1 MIATFILLAIFSA
14 RASAFSLKGLPS
26 WPTRGD
32 LSHHARAL
40 VTEATAAPVEPIQLS
55 EEDEAFIAQ
64 QEPVTLE
71 ALTVDVSAS
80 ERATGRLEPATL
92 ARAAG
97 VLEAHGVV
105 KLHGAWAAEPPLVEP
120 IVDAIHDHYASLMNQ
135 VAAKGFSQ
143 DDAFGFN
150 QIVHRSLGRYDM
162 SLKGLVAFSRRHL
175 DTGIPAGLNEES
187 AGVQLMRVLLASPL
201 WIQFLSHVLGPDYK
215 TTITAA
221 LLARPGCAEQAPH
234 CDGGHLFHST
244 HGFDLPSGSVS
255 VLGSGSE
262 PGDTGNAVA
271 KTAAHVPAHALQLFL
286 PMCDTPLVR
295 GPTEFWPGS
304 HLGKNA
310 ARAHLMPHRVVL
322 EADAGDAVVFDFRVR
337 HRGLANRS
345 EEWRPI
351 LYQTCSR
358 GWFTDDFNFPDSNLN
373 DADGTAGGKGPP
385 AAYESGSAGTRAGF
399 IRKT

>member
-1 MIATFILLAIFSA
+1 MRASYVFFAGFSA
-14 RASAFSLKGLPS
+14 RALAFSLYGQPNWS
-26 WPTRGD
+26 TCGD
-32 LSHHARAL
+32 LSRHTRAR
-40 VTEATAAPVEPIQLS
+40 VTEATAAPAELD
-55 EEDEAFIAQ
+55 ELTNEDKAFIAQ
-64 QEPVTLE
+64 QEPVKLA
-71 ALTVDVSAS
+71 ALTVAVSPA
-80 ERATGRLEPATL
+80 ERAAGQLEPATL
-92 ARAAG
+92 ARAAS
-97 VLEAHGVV
+97 VLEAYGVV

-120 IVDAIHDHYASLMNQ
+120 IVDAIHEHHARLMGQ
-135 VAAKGFSQ
+135 LAAKGFSP

-175 DTGIPAGLNEES
+175 DTGIPPGLNEES

-201 WIQFLSHVLGPDYK
+201 WIQFLSYVLGPDYK

-221 LLARPGCAEQAPH
+221 LLARPGCTEQAPH

-244 HGFDLPSGSVS
+244 HGFDLPS
-255 VLGSGSE
+255 SGS
-262 PGDTGNAVA
+262 DST
-271 KTAAHVPAHALQLFL
+271 AHVPAHALQLFL
-286 PMCDTPLVR
+286 PMCETPLVR

-310 ARAHLMPHRVVL
+310 ARAHLMPHRVAL
-322 EADAGDAVVFDFRVR
+322 EADAGDAIVFDFRVR
-337 HRGLANRS
+337 HRGLANLS

-373 DADGTAGGKGPP
+373 DDDGKGSKGPP
-385 AAYESGSAGTRAGF
+385 AAYESGTAGTRAGF
-399 IRKT
+399 IRKS